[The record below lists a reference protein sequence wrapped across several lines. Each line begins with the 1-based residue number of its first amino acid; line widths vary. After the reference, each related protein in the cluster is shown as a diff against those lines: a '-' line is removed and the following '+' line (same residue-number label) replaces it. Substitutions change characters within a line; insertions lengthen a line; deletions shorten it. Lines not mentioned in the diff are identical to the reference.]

1 MKISLG
7 GHFYRSDSLPISAQE
22 CVNLYLN
29 IPQVPTSNQETLLP
43 CAGIKQVTTAGTLYN
58 RANHTFKGAPY
69 FVQGP
74 DLYRV
79 DESLDGEGNLVYSSV
94 KVNGAVEIPG
104 TKRVMIAD
112 NGADGNQMVIVVPE
126 SDDQFNAFIYTT
138 AGGLVQV
145 SDSDFDGPVSSVRFI
160 DGYFSYTKKNGQIFL
175 TSDLRDGLSYN
186 ALDTGSAEA
195 DPDSVV
201 GQWVLNFSTLIV
213 FGQETFEPFRN
224 VGGAGFPFLR
234 VQGGTQ
240 SKGLCSAFAVEEV
253 GGVMV
258 FLGKSANETPAV
270 WASSGGVPVKLS
282 STAIDQEI
290 SQYPLSVISQTYCV
304 RYSIAGGQFVDFTF
318 PGKKTFTYDFTAK
331 DWHTKV
337 SYIDGFDNK
346 TSRVLSVCDAYAKLF
361 VGDMASNKIGVIDT
375 KTYTEFGETI
385 RRWFITPHLEKD
397 GYPFWVNAVELLVES
412 GVGLTS
418 GQGSDPKISMSFSK
432 DGGRTYSNKWE
443 RSVGK
448 IGEYFKRLV
457 WEGINRTPRM
467 ICFRFDMS
475 DPVKYVIRGLEAR
488 IE

>member
-1 MKISLG
+1 MKIPLG
-7 GHFYRSDSLPISAQE
+7 GHFYKSDSLPISAQE

-29 IPQVPTSNQETLLP
+29 IPQGPTSNQETLLP
-43 CAGIKQVTTAGTLYN
+43 CAGIKQATTAGALYN
-58 RANHTFKGAPY
+58 RGSHTFKGKPY
-69 FVQGP
+69 FVQGS

-79 DESLDGEGNLVYSSV
+79 DESIDGAGNLVYTSV
-94 KVNGAVEIPG
+94 QVNAVVTIPG
-104 TKRVMIAD
+104 TRRVMIAD
-112 NGADGNQMVIVVPE
+112 NGSDGNQMVIVVPE
-126 SDDQFNAFIYTT
+126 SNDQFNAYIYTT

-201 GQWVLNFSTLIV
+201 GQWVLNYSTLIV
-213 FGQETFEPFRN
+213 FGSETMEQFRN

-234 VQGGTQ
+234 IQGGTQ

-258 FLGKSANETPAV
+258 FLGKSSNETPAI

-282 STAIDQEI
+282 TTAIDQEL
-290 SQYPLSVISQTYCV
+290 SQYPLSVISQAFCN
-304 RYSIAGGQFVDFTF
+304 RYSIAGAQFVDFTF
-318 PGKKTFTYDFTAK
+318 PGKKTFTYDFTSK
-331 DWHTKV
+331 DWHTRI
-337 SYIDGFDNK
+337 SYVDALDIK
-346 TSRVLSVCDAYAKLF
+346 TSRVMSICDAYSKLF
-361 VGDMASNKIGVIDT
+361 VGDMVTNKIGIIDNR
-375 KTYTEFGETI
+375 TYTEFGETI
-385 RRWFITPHLEKD
+385 RRWFITPHLERD
-397 GYPFWVNAVELLVES
+397 GYPFWVNAVELLTES

-418 GQGSDPKISMSFSK
+418 GLGSDPKISMSFSK

-443 RSVGK
+443 RGIGK
-448 IGEYFKRLV
+448 IGQYLKRVV
-457 WEGINRTPRM
+457 WEGINRVPRM

>member
-43 CAGIKQVTTAGTLYN
+43 CSGIKEATTAGTSYN
-58 RANHTFKGAPY
+58 RGSHTFKGLPY
-69 FVQGP
+69 FVQGE

-79 DESLDGEGNLVYSSV
+79 DESIDGTGNLVYTSV
-94 KVNGAVEIPG
+94 KVNGVVPIPG
-104 TKRVMIAD
+104 TRRVMIAD

-126 SDDQFNAFIYTT
+126 LSVQFNAYIYTT
-138 AGGLVQV
+138 SGGLVQI

-175 TSDLRDGLSYN
+175 VSDLRDGLAYN

-201 GQWVLNFSTLIV
+201 GQWVLNFKTLVV
-213 FGQETFEPFRN
+213 FGQETMEQFRN
-224 VGGAGFPFLR
+224 AGGSGFPFLR
-234 VQGGTQ
+234 VQGSTQ
-240 SKGLCSAFAVEEV
+240 SKGLVSAFAVEEV

-258 FLGKSANETPAV
+258 FVGKSANETPAI

-290 SQYPLSVISQTYCV
+290 SQYPLSVISQAFCN

-331 DWHTKV
+331 DWHTRQ
-337 SYIDGFDNK
+337 SYVGDLDNK
-346 TSRVLSVCDAYAKLF
+346 TSRVVSVCDAYAKLF
-361 VGDMASNKIGVIDT
+361 VGDLNTNKIGILDN
-375 KTYTEFGETI
+375 KTYTEYGETI
-385 RRWFITPHLEKD
+385 RRWFITPHIEKD
-397 GYPFWVNAVELLVES
+397 GYPIWVNAVELLVES
-412 GVGLTS
+412 GTGLTS

-443 RSVGK
+443 RSIGK
-448 IGEYFKRLV
+448 IGEYLKRVV
-457 WEGINRTPRM
+457 WNGINRVPRM

-475 DPVKYVIRGLEAR
+475 DPVKYVIRGIEAR